1 MSIYSTGIDPLIQII
16 KNTSNNLS
24 NYTTNTSNTFITN
37 IQNTSNYIKKI
48 NDTLSANITT
58 IEGDISTLDSAVS
71 TLEGEVATNT
81 ADIITAKAGI
91 IANSAAIS
99 ANGVITTANTV
110 AIASCLTNSMVQ
122 SGDIG
127 LFYGGL
133 SLSVNYNPTHF
144 YDAAVLGTNRQL
156 TLTSSYANL
165 PTTKNNKITWTTP
178 LNYNASTDTASIDL
192 SPYISCNTVNNLYI
206 SSNTFYAT
214 IPNYVT
220 NIALSNQLYI
230 SSNTVAGLY
239 ISSNV
244 FSNILLNY
252 VTSTGLSNQLYISS
266 NAVNNLYIS
275 SNTFFSSL
283 IPNYVTST
291 GLSNQLY
298 ISSNAVNNLYISSN
312 TFFNKL
318 SSNYVTNTGLS
329 NLLSSNYIT
338 ASQASSFYI
347 SSNNFYRG
355 SNIWLE
361 KPIQI
366 LVGNY
371 INSNL
376 PVNSLIVGDGGKL
389 LINQEGS
396 SNAYACSRI
405 GTCDI
410 SSSGNFTSNANISLF
425 EAGFIQYNANPKTGT
440 YGHNFNSSV
449 QTGNLF
455 VGGTIT
461 STGTITAL
469 TLNASNIGVKSPLTF
484 TTGTRTITSGGDTYY
499 LYDIDLRLYT
509 KSILLGAYNYRQFRV
524 RLWENDGDFENI
536 SFISQNIYDI
546 FMSDKNGLSIRSFN
560 SYYDNQD
567 LRGLNIILSHTL
579 LRNSFNFI
587 TYASRLAAATVYMI
601 IEDLL

>member
-1 MSIYSTGIDPLIQII
+1 MLFRSSSLI
-16 KNTSNNLS
+16 
-24 NYTTNTSNTFITN
+24 
-37 IQNTSNYIKKI
+37 
-48 NDTLSANITT
+48 
-58 IEGDISTLDSAVS
+58 
-71 TLEGEVATNT
+71 
-81 ADIITAKAGI
+81 
-91 IANSAAIS
+91 
-99 ANGVITTANTV
+99 
-110 AIASCLTNSMVQ
+110 
-122 SGDIG
+122 
-127 LFYGGL
+127 
-133 SLSVNYNPTHF
+133 P
-144 YDAAVLGTNRQL
+144 
-156 TLTSSYANL
+156 
-165 PTTKNNKITWTTP
+165 
-178 LNYNASTDTASIDL
+178 
-192 SPYISCNTVNNLYI
+192 
-206 SSNTFYAT
+206 
-214 IPNYVT
+214 
-220 NIALSNQLYI
+220 
-230 SSNTVAGLY
+230 
-239 ISSNV
+239 
-244 FSNILLNY
+244 NY

-449 QTGNLF
+449 QTANLF
-455 VGGTIT
+455 VNGTVIA
-461 STGTITAL
+461 TGTITAL